1 VLISLQKKMDAAH
14 CPSCGKKEVL
24 QASIICDHDE
34 KTYEPVAHCR
44 ECGLSLIVKLP
55 DNFRRDTPHHQMSM
69 TCDLETAAC
78 NFEVE
83 DAQQEAA

>member
-1 VLISLQKKMDAAH
+1 MLISLQKKMDAAQ

-34 KTYEPVAHCR
+34 RSYEPVAHCR

-55 DNFRRDTPHHQMSM
+55 DNFRDDLKPHQISM
-69 TCDLETAAC
+69 TCDLETVAC
-78 NFEVE
+78 NFQVDEVKS
-83 DAQQEAA
+83 AA